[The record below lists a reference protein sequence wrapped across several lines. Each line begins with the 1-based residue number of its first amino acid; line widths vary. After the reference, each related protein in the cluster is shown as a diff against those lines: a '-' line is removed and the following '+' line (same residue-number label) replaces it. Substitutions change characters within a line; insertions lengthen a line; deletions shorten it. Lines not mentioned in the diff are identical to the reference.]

1 LRLKRPCVV
10 DDGIV
15 RISSYQRKKLIVYFE
30 KESPKFKLL
39 KFVPASG
46 AASRM
51 FAAWYQILENK
62 ECASPAFEKSFFEK
76 LKKYPFY
83 DRMKREGRVQPYLVQ
98 KDIKAL
104 LHYILSKNGLN
115 YGGLPK
121 ALIPFHRYAAGQVR
135 TALEEHLIEAVFY
148 LRDTEG
154 ICRLH
159 FTVSPEHQKEVVE
172 SLKKWVPRYERKY
185 QVKYDVSTSIQAP
198 FTNVLAVD
206 ENNMPLRDAS
216 GQLIFRPGGHGSLL
230 RNLQQMDAD
239 FIFIKKSI
247 M

>member
-1 LRLKRPCVV
+1 VV

-98 KDIKAL
+98 KDIKRCFIIFFL
-104 LHYILSKNGLN
+104 K
-115 YGGLPK
+115 
-121 ALIPFHRYAAGQVR
+121 
-135 TALEEHLIEAVFY
+135 
-148 LRDTEG
+148 
-154 ICRLH
+154 
-159 FTVSPEHQKEVVE
+159 TV
-172 SLKKWVPRYERKY
+172 
-185 QVKYDVSTSIQAP
+185 
-198 FTNVLAVD
+198 
-206 ENNMPLRDAS
+206 
-216 GQLIFRPGGHGSLL
+216 
-230 RNLQQMDAD
+230 
-239 FIFIKKSI
+239 
-247 M
+247 